1 MVNFFN
7 PSHVF
12 SGAIARIGP
21 LFPAVV
27 RESVYHR
34 SLALL
39 TRHLD
44 IQYAPLGECAGLTG
58 ACVLALPVRLR
69 PRGSAL

>member
-12 SGAIARIGP
+12 SRAIVRNGP
-21 LFPAVV
+21 QFSAVV
-27 RESVYHR
+27 QESVYRHR

-58 ACVLALPVRLR
+58 ACVLCW
-69 PRGSAL
+69 